1 MSDKEKNAS
10 IYEFIFTTY
19 AILILFI
26 IIILCFNNFYNLLIF
41 LEDSDENIINN
52 PFLNDKIIIKDLFG
66 FKIVNYY
73 INKAEYN
80 KYPNTFCNL
89 SLDINE
95 TILQFFK
102 VISIIIVIIIA
113 LLLIIQYISR
123 SVNKDETN
131 FERFNLWNIYRS
143 FSVLVIISIILL
155 FVIIIYRISNSEVDK
170 LMKNIGKLYIFN
182 DEDND
187 NLYLH
192 NKIRRDFYNLDE
204 TNRNYVKLSLETVS
218 KYNNIDKLEKDN
230 SFLNNLY
237 NLCNKINYRNIEKS
251 DIDVFKTFSKIINN
265 YENTDNEETK
275 KYDFFKDILSI
286 DFNNQKYKNKDDIII
301 LSSLLQAKYLNETNN
316 NDDETDNKD
325 DYITILKNEIGNEK
339 TDDEIKLIN
348 IMKSSKRIVFNDII
362 LIFIITFI
370 LIFCFII
377 LSLTLYYSKKE
388 NINCYFKDSDSS
400 TIWILDKIK
409 PIYTKLCHIVDRIF
423 TNIKL
428 IL

>member
-1 MSDKEKNAS
+1 MSDKEKNAG

-41 LEDSDENIINN
+41 LGDDDENIIKKAYY
-52 PFLNDKIIIKDLFG
+52 NDKRIIKDLFG

-102 VISIIIVIIIA
+102 VISIIITIIVA
-113 LLLIIQYISR
+113 LLFIIQNISR
-123 SVNKDETN
+123 FVGEKSNSFEN
-131 FERFNLWNIYRS
+131 FKLWNIHRS
-143 FSVLVIISIILL
+143 FAVLVIISIILL
-155 FVIIIYRISNSEVDK
+155 FVIIIYRISNREVDE
-170 LMKNIGKLYIFN
+170 LMENIKKLYIY
-182 DEDND
+182 DEKDHEK
-187 NLYLH
+187 LYLH
-192 NKIRRDFYNLDE
+192 NKIRSDFNELDE
-204 TNRNYVKLSLETVS
+204 TKQTEIKLSLETIS
-218 KYNNIDKLEKDN
+218 KYNINIKEVKKDN
-230 SFLNNLY
+230 LFLNNLY
-237 NLCNKINYRNIEKS
+237 DLCEKLDKVESS
-251 DIDVFKTFSKIINN
+251 DIDVYKTFSKIINN
-265 YENTDNEETK
+265 YNNTVDNENK
-275 KYDFFKDILSI
+275 KYDFFKDILGI
-286 DFNNQKYKNKDDIII
+286 DFNNEKYNNKDDIII